1 MKIVFIIGVIAAI
14 IAFWGLREGNNV
26 SGKIWVVAVFVLFIV
41 VNIFAFKSC
50 SETKD
55 YEPTIEYRHSD

>member
-1 MKIVFIIGVIAAI
+1 MTIVIVIGVIAAI

-26 SGKIWVVAVFVLFIV
+26 SGKIWVVAIFVLFIV

-55 YEPTIEYRHSD
+55 YAPSVEYRHSD